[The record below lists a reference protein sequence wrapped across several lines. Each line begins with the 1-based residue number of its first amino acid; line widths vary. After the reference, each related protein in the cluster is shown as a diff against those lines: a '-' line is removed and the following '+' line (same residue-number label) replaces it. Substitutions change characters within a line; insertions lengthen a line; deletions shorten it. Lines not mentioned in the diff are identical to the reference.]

1 MQYGDELIISD
12 FSQLGKNSEQL
23 AANIL
28 GLLYSGIH
36 IKILNQNWS
45 IDEKDFSVLIPIL
58 RAQVTMNQQKM
69 KKAQRKGIEKSK
81 SENRYQGR
89 KKKEVDF
96 IKLEESYKKFKLG
109 KLTIEEAMRMAE
121 IDSKSTYYRRIK
133 ELL

>member
-1 MQYGDELIISD
+1 MIRRPVITDWEPRNEYTTPLVGKVIYRNEGIIKAVTKDGTKISVGKISYEQFDEENYQYIITP
-12 FSQLGKNSEQL
+12 F
-23 AANIL
+23 
-28 GLLYSGIH
+28 
-36 IKILNQNWS
+36 WS

-109 KLTIEEAMRMAE
+109 RA
-121 IDSKSTYYRRIK
+121 
-133 ELL
+133 